1 MTAQRATRLYDAG
14 NRTAALAILA
24 GVERFD
30 GGQAGVVRWARLEAV
45 KAAPT
50 VRGLLFVRR
59 AR

>member
-1 MTAQRATRLYDAG
+1 MTAQRATRL
-14 NRTAALAILA
+14 A
-24 GVERFD
+24 GVERFN
-30 GGQAGVVRWARLEAV
+30 GGQAGAVRWARLEAV